1 MSVKENWALSP
12 KGRVLAQTMSI
23 GVLASVKPELSF
35 TPGGQ
40 QTLSLNSIW
49 KTKQE
54 TAEEIMTGF
63 LRLMGPCICHLQCMH
78 VSLSSESSREKGTA
92 TMTAATSERCSET

>member
-1 MSVKENWALSP
+1 MLLSIKCCAGIKLMSVKENWALSP

-54 TAEEIMTGF
+54 TAEEIMTSF
-63 LRLMGPCICHLQCMH
+63 LRLMGPCI
-78 VSLSSESSREKGTA
+78 
-92 TMTAATSERCSET
+92 